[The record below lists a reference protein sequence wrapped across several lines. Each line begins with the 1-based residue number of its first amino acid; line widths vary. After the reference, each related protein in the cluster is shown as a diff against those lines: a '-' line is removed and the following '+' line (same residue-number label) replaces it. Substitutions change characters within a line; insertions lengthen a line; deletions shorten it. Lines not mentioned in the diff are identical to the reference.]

1 MIESKPTI
9 KPQPNKAEYGV
20 SELALFEVYQTR
32 EAYKAKFGVDP
43 PKFDETERP
52 KYWFDTTPDTT
63 DMEADVSYLVC
74 RKVNNVPKLMRVSV
88 PVWEAIRV
96 NIPDSVQEGAAG
108 IGPYIKTPRD
118 LPIRE
123 LLPGEALFVDFGGI
137 PGIMRADLKAAED
150 EKAESFTPK
159 DRVMLKAIAAKLGVA

>member
-20 SELALFEVYQTR
+20 TELALFEVFKTR

-43 PKFDETERP
+43 PPFDERERP
-52 KYWFDTTPDTT
+52 MYWFDSTPDLT
-63 DMEADVSYLVC
+63 DMEAEVTYLTVRPVS
-74 RKVNNVPKLMRVSV
+74 NVPTLQRMSV

-96 NIPDSVQEGAAG
+96 NIPDTPEQGAKG
-108 IGPYIKTPRD
+108 IGPYIKTPRPM
-118 LPIRE
+118 PIRE
-123 LLPGEALFVDFGGI
+123 LLTNESLFQTSPFEYGV
-137 PGIMRADLKAAED
+137 MRSDLKVLED

-159 DRVMLKAIAAKLGVA
+159 DRVMLKAIAAKLGV